1 MQYESAFRPIARRR
15 AAKAVENTFE
25 KKRVVG
31 FTGVKRHR
39 QTRPIRTQRDQ
50 GSCAIGKLSL
60 DHFKPPREDGL
71 RVLGAEYRMIL
82 ETAFN
87 CRF

>member
-1 MQYESAFRPIARRR
+1 MGSTVAVNRLRRTQCSTKVLSARSPDRPEARGEGGGEHIR
-15 AAKAVENTFE
+15 

-31 FTGVKRHR
+31 FTGVKRRR

-60 DHFKPPREDGL
+60 DHF
-71 RVLGAEYRMIL
+71 
-82 ETAFN
+82 
-87 CRF
+87 